1 MSTTSLFSPHQIGQ
15 LALKNRITMA
25 PMTRS
30 RAINNLPNNLMA
42 TYYSQRSEAG
52 LIVTEGVSPSPN
64 GLGYARIPG
73 IFSKEQVE
81 AWKEVT
87 NSVHE
92 NGGQIFIQ
100 LMHTGR
106 IAHQL
111 NLPAGAKVVA
121 PSAIQ
126 AQGKMW
132 TDSQGLLDQ
141 PVPAALDAAEL
152 EATKNEFV
160 SAAINAIEAGFDGV
174 ELHSANGYLL
184 EQFLSPHTN
193 QRIDAYGGSVEN
205 RSRFVLEV
213 ASATADAVGKDKVGI
228 RLSPHNNFNDMPAYP
243 EIDETYKYL
252 ASELDKLDIAYIHLV
267 DHSADGA
274 PAVPLHLKES
284 IRTLFGNTLILT
296 GGYNAEKAEEHISAG
311 LGDLVGFG
319 KPFISNPDLVK
330 RLTKKLP
337 LNLKLDAS
345 TLYTPGEKGYTDYPV
360 FEEVTID
367 SY

>member
-1 MSTTSLFSPHQIGQ
+1 MSTTSLFSPHQIGK
-15 LALKNRITMA
+15 LALNNRIVMA

-30 RAINNLPNNLMA
+30 RAINNVPNSLMA
-42 TYYSQRSEAG
+42 TYYGQRAEAG

-81 AWKEVT
+81 AWKDVT
-87 NSVHE
+87 DSVHE
-92 NGGQIFIQ
+92 KGGRIFIQ

-121 PSAIQ
+121 PSAIP
-126 AQGKMW
+126 AQGQMW
-132 TDSQGLLDQ
+132 TDSQGLLDL
-141 PVPAALDAAEL
+141 PVPAEFTAEEL
-152 EATKNEFV
+152 EVAKQEFV
-160 SAAINAIEAGFDGV
+160 QAALNGMDAGFDGI
-174 ELHSANGYLL
+174 ELHGANGYLL
-184 EQFLSPHTN
+184 EQFISPNSN
-193 QRIDAYGGSVEN
+193 QRTDAYGGSVEN
-205 RSRFVLEV
+205 RTRFVLEV
-213 ASATADAVGKDKVGI
+213 VSATADAIGKEKVGI

-284 IRTLFGNTLILT
+284 IRALFGNTLILT
-296 GGYNAEKAEEHISAG
+296 GGYNQDKAEEHINTT
-311 LGDLVGFG
+311 LTDLVGFG

-330 RLTKKLP
+330 RLSKKLP
-337 LNLKLDAS
+337 LNLKLDAN